1 MPEAK
6 KTVPKEE
13 NKHQEKKSAVEKTD
27 MGSETKEPHVEAA
40 DLDSKD
46 APATAAATGKD
57 TKKPA
62 VKAKKKGKAKRRLVP
77 EGIIYIQA
85 TYNNTVVTIT
95 DPKGEVIAWSSAGSN
110 GFKGAKKA
118 TPYAAQV
125 SSESAANKAKV
136 FGFERGNVIIKGV
149 GSGREQAIRGINSS
163 GISIE
168 SIRDVTAVAHNGCRP
183 RKSRRV

>member
-1 MPEAK
+1 MTESKKTAK
-6 KTVPKEE
+6 KE
-13 NKHQEKKSAVEKTD
+13 EKKPVETEAENANLRSTEKPKVPPQADKPVETE
-27 MGSETKEPHVEAA
+27 GSPQNKE
-40 DLDSKD
+40 
-46 APATAAATGKD
+46 GK
-57 TKKPA
+57 KVP

-85 TYNNTVVTIT
+85 TYNNTLVTIT

-118 TPYAAQV
+118 TPYAAQI
-125 SSESAANKAKV
+125 SAETAANKAKV
-136 FGFERGNVIIKGV
+136 FGFERGHVIIKGV

-163 GISIE
+163 GINIE